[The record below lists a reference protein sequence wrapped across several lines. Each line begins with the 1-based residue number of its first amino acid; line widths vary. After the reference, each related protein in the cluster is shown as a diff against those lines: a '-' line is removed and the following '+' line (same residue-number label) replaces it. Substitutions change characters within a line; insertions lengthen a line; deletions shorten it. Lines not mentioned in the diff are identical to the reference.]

1 MELKETQ
8 INTIVYQKDGG
19 EPEERTIVPSF
30 VPFRN
35 IRAIDVADLSDR
47 EAEEMVELLRE
58 YQQYYSDFIS
68 RAYNFETW
76 VEQSKN
82 KTITPKWRSFK
93 LDNILNVK

>member
-19 EPEERTIVPSF
+19 VPEERTIVPSF

-35 IRAIDVADLSDR
+35 IRAIDVADLSDQ

-76 VEQSKN
+76 VEHSKN